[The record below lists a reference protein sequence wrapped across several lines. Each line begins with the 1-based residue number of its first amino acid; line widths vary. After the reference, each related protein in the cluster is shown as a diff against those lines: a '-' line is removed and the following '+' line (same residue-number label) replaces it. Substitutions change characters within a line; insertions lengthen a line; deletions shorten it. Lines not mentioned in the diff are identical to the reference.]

1 LGKNNGKNLFA
12 KGDSQQRDRY
22 FVLKNETLERT
33 PKVAYLLGSINRGGL
48 ETLMLDVFRHAEKNG
63 LPAICIYR
71 KDGTLKDEYEKA
83 GIRVKKISPS
93 RNFFKYLMELRK
105 EIVDN
110 NVKIAHAQQ
119 LHDAFYAWLA
129 LRGTK
134 ISIVSTLHGYD
145 YNVSK
150 LIFKRNK
157 FILNHTDLNLFVS
170 NEQKNYYTERYRLKR
185 QNRKVVYN
193 GISFEKFDQSKY
205 SNIRDEF
212 GIPNDILLLGSVGNF
227 VHGRDQFTLCCFL
240 NLLHKNTDIDF
251 RFLFVGLDANKKRY
265 NACVSYI
272 KENGLDDKVLFIGG
286 RTDVPNI
293 LFQLDAFLYST
304 DHDTFG
310 LAVIEAMYAGLPVF
324 VNDWGVMI
332 EITQNGTYVNVYKT
346 KDEYDL
352 LEKFE
357 DFLKNRQQY
366 MEKAMCAKS
375 YVIENYSID
384 NYIEKLKIIYE
395 NLEKNKLKC

>member
-1 LGKNNGKNLFA
+1 
-12 KGDSQQRDRY
+12 
-22 FVLKNETLERT
+22 LERA
-33 PKVAYLLGSINRGGL
+33 PKIAYLLGSINRGGL

-71 KDGTLKDEYEKA
+71 KDGTLKDEYEKT
-83 GIRVKKISPS
+83 GIRIKKISPS
-93 RNFFKYLMELRK
+93 RNFFKYLRELRK
-105 EIVDN
+105 EIVEN
-110 NVKIAHAQQ
+110 NVKIVHAQQ

-134 ISIVSTLHGYD
+134 ISIISTLHGYD

-150 LIFKRNK
+150 FIFKKNK
-157 FILNHTDLNLFVS
+157 FTLNHTDLNLFVS
-170 NEQKNYYTERYRLKR
+170 NEQKKHYIERYHLKK
-185 QNRKVVYN
+185 QNQKVVYN
-193 GISFEKFDQSKY
+193 GISFEKFGQNKY

-212 GIPNDILLLGSVGNF
+212 GIPSDILLLGSIGNF
-227 VHGRDQFTLCCFL
+227 VPVRDQFTLCRFL
-240 NLLHKNTDIDF
+240 NLLHKNTNIDF
-251 RFLFVGLDANKKRY
+251 RFLFVGLDTNEKQY
-265 NACVSYI
+265 NACVSYVTDN
-272 KENGLDDKVLFIGG
+272 KLDDKVFFTGG

-324 VNDWGVMI
+324 VNDWEVMI
-332 EITQNGTYVNVYKT
+332 EITQNGKYANVYKT
-346 KDEYDL
+346 KNEYDL

-357 DFLKNRQQY
+357 DFLKNKQQY
-366 MEKAMCAKS
+366 LEKAKCAKS

-384 NYIEKLKIIYE
+384 NYIEKLKAIYK
-395 NLEKNKLKC
+395 NLERTN